1 MVDTVNTAIYRM
13 GLDAGQYTQQ
23 AQSVAAANQKIVSS
37 TEGVAAAEERVQ
49 QVTRRTADSFSRL
62 EARYDPLIRLE
73 QQRQAAIAQTN
84 RYLEEGIIDQAR
96 YAAQIDRVNT
106 HIRNQVQAQLGQV
119 VQFGRGAVAA
129 RGMGMAVQQA
139 GFQVGDFAVQVASGQ
154 GVLRPFI
161 QQGTQLIS
169 MFGPWGAVIGAAVA
183 VVGALAVSL
192 FDVGESAKD
201 AQKKH
206 EEYADAIDQANRI
219 LLTNTEYEK
228 LRKAAIVETTKAR
241 LQELIVEREASLVS
255 ASSDLRSQRAFD
267 LLARTRSRPQSAQ
280 TPGTSEGVSALQ
292 SQIQTELAERA
303 RLQEMLNRLND
314 PSTVLYPDDP
324 KKPGSG
330 KTDAERRAE
339 ELMRIND
346 AALKAQEAA
355 KNAAQAVVDR
365 LDPVSAATRKLEED
379 QAQLL
384 VAMANG
390 IPIIGGYDAAF
401 AKLEKTYQESIDPLH
416 KLNRAQDELRTAVEA
431 EGATIGMSAEQRAV
445 YLAGL
450 EAELHLRQQNVPAT
464 QDGAAAY
471 VEEAQALE
479 KLKIEQDR
487 IKDQLEANDNAAKQL
502 VGTLTDGFGEASKSI
517 ATTGFNLEALGQ
529 IGERVLNSLIDQFIQ
544 LAYVNPLE
552 NGLGLNKTPAPT
564 LASVGGSLLGMFGG
578 LLGGGTTAAAG
589 AASSASLAAS
599 GPMFAFAEGGDFTV
613 GGSGGTD
620 SQRVQFMATPGEQVS
635 VRTPGQV
642 SNDNRRRTSIT
653 INLPPSPNSFGYSP
667 YQIAQRTAERA
678 ARAIR

>member
-1 MVDTVNTAIYRM
+1 MVAF
-13 GLDAGQYTQQ
+13 TQQ
-23 AQSVAAANQKIVSS
+23 GSQLL
-37 TEGVAAAEERVQ
+37 
-49 QVTRRTADSFSRL
+49 QV
-62 EARYDPLIRLE
+62 
-73 QQRQAAIAQTN
+73 
-84 RYLEEGIIDQAR
+84 
-96 YAAQIDRVNT
+96 
-106 HIRNQVQAQLGQV
+106 
-119 VQFGRGAVAA
+119 FG
-129 RGMGMAVQQA
+129 
-139 GFQVGDFAVQVASGQ
+139 
-154 GVLRPFI
+154 
-161 QQGTQLIS
+161 
-169 MFGPWGAVIGAAVA
+169 GPWGAVIGAAVSIL
-183 VVGALAVSL
+183 GALAIGFIKAGGGAKSAA
-192 FDVGESAKD
+192 ESA
-201 AQKKH
+201 
-206 EEYADAIDQANRI
+206 EEYKKAIENANAV
-219 LLTNTEYEK
+219 LLTSNQLQEIRHKAMIEDARTTNEASLATQKNTLEMLENT
-228 LRKAAIVETTKAR
+228 KAARENLEVALVARSSAAIELRARTGPTTAMGGIDKDIETTKAR
-241 LQELIVEREASLVS
+241 IAE
-255 ASSDLRSQRAFD
+255 
-267 LLARTRSRPQSAQ
+267 
-280 TPGTSEGVSALQ
+280 LQ
-292 SQIQTELAERA
+292 SLIAK
-303 RLQEMLNRLND
+303 LND
-314 PSTVLYPDDP
+314 PKTTFFPQDP
-324 KKPGSG
+324 KKERDG
-330 KTDAERRAE
+330 KTDAERAAD
-339 ELMRIND
+339 ELMRIED

-365 LDPVSAATRKLEED
+365 LDPVSAVTRKLEED

-416 KLNRAQDELRTAVEA
+416 NLNKAQDELRTAVEA